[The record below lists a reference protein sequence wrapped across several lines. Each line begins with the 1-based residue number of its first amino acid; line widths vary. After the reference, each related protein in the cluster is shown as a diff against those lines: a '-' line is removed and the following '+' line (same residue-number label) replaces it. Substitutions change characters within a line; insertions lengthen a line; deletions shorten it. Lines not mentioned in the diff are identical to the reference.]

1 MKDIVFWALFIM
13 LPFSIGIALAYAC
26 VTAPARR
33 NERARLFLDLL
44 DTAMR
49 TGKSLERTIVAISDT
64 HDRSV
69 SVHFHLLAAHIE
81 EGARL
86 EHALVLTP
94 RFLPASVAEVGK
106 IGARENTLEKLLPAA
121 RAMLTDVNSRI
132 RGAMHYV

>member
-1 MKDIVFWALFIM
+1 MKDVVFWVIFIM
-13 LPFSIGIALAYAC
+13 VPLTAGIIIAYAC

-44 DTAMR
+44 ETAMR
-49 TGKSLERTIVAISDT
+49 GGKSLERTIVAISDT

-81 EGARL
+81 QGARL
-86 EHALVLTP
+86 EHALVMTP
-94 RFLPASVAEVGK
+94 RFLPASIAEVVK